1 MAYLFNYGPMRILIW
16 SAIGLCSLLVTA
28 CEEEFT
34 PAPVE
39 GAEGYV
45 VEGYIEAGDNPTP
58 PYVILSRSFP
68 FFNEFSPD
76 DLEDAFVHDA
86 IIKVDDGEKTVT
98 LTEICLDELPP
109 EFREQVGT
117 FLGTPVDSIGF
128 NFCAYI
134 DLSFSMLGEAGKTYE
149 LTIDVGEDQLRAITT
164 IPEVIPL
171 DTLWFSNP
179 PGEPSEV
186 YAQLNVILN
195 DPAGEPNFYRYLT
208 QEGDHPL
215 LSPFT
220 SVTDDLL
227 FDGQA
232 FEFPLPK
239 AEPLDTDFDPESF
252 GYYIRGSAVR
262 IKWMTIDE
270 AHFNFWNTLEFST
283 ANQGPFSSYTRID
296 HNIEGGIGIWG
307 GIAARY
313 YDLEVPNP

>member
-1 MAYLFNYGPMRILIW
+1 MRISCW
-16 SAIGLCSLLVTA
+16 SLFFLCSLLFTA
-28 CEEEFT
+28 CEEEFI
-34 PAPVE
+34 PPPVE

-68 FFNEFSPD
+68 FFSQFSPD
-76 DLEDAFVHDA
+76 DLDNAFVHDA
-86 IIKVDDGEKTVT
+86 VITVDDGEKAVE
-98 LTEICLDELPP
+98 LTEVCLDELPP

-117 FLGTPVDSIGF
+117 FLGTSLDSIGF
-128 NFCAYI
+128 NFCAYV
-134 DLSFSMLGEAGKTYE
+134 DLSFTMVGEEGKTYD
-149 LTIDVGEDQLRAITT
+149 LTIDVGPDRLSATTT
-164 IPEVIPL
+164 IPEAIPL
-171 DTLWFSNP
+171 DTLWFSDP
-179 PGEPSEV
+179 PGEPSDI

-195 DPAGEPNFYRYLT
+195 DPGDELNFYRYLT
-208 QEGDHPL
+208 QENNGPL
-215 LSPFT
+215 LVPFN

-232 FEFPLPK
+232 FEFPLSK
-239 AEPLDTDFDPESF
+239 AEPADANFDPESY
-252 GYYIRGSAVR
+252 GYYIRGSEVR
-262 IKWMTIDE
+262 LKWMTIDE
-270 AHFNFWNTLEFST
+270 AHFNFWNTLEFSA